1 MAEGTDYQQACT
13 ELAAAMDRYAAEV
26 GCEREIASICQRLEP
41 AFDAAGDVALLVD
54 CLALQGDAL
63 YYVGDF
69 KAARKPLRR
78 AFELGYTHFPED
90 VSTYPLRMLAA
101 CETELDRP
109 EQARRIIEQQIRH
122 LEERDPYGEL
132 PGARY
137 ALAQL
142 VYADGEYED
151 AIALLLGAL
160 AASQSAEQPAEVTL
174 DTAEILLLLGKS
186 CLQAGRTVEAGQYL
200 RQARERFRK
209 AAADDGY
216 PVADRQAAVLDL
228 LLRIAE
234 VDGRDAEAEELR
246 QERDAL
252 NQ

>member
-1 MAEGTDYQQACT
+1 MAEESDYQQACT
-13 ELAAAMDRYAAEV
+13 ELAAAMDRYAAED
-26 GCEREIASICQRLEP
+26 GCEREVAKVCQRLEP
-41 AFDAAGDVALLVD
+41 VFDAAGDVALLVD

-78 AFELGYTHFPED
+78 AYELGFSHFPED
-90 VSTYPLRMLAA
+90 VSTYPLRLLAA
-101 CETELDRP
+101 CEIELGRM

-160 AASQSAEQPAEVTL
+160 AASQAAEQTAEVTL
-174 DTAEILLLLGKS
+174 DTAEILLLLGQS
-186 CLQAGRTVEAGQYL
+186 CQKAGRTVEAGQYL
-200 RQARERFRK
+200 KQAHANFREL
-209 AAADDGY
+209 AADDAY

-228 LLRIAE
+228 LLSIAE
-234 VDGRDAEAEELR
+234 ADGRNAEAVKLR